1 MGARASQ
8 RGSLARLETCWTMSA
23 ALVHLERVSHVFEA
37 GLVKALR
44 DVTLTIGHR
53 ELVAIL
59 GASGSGKS
67 TLLHVLC
74 GLLAPTSGRVVF
86 EGMVPPGQRAWARL
100 RATRIGFVF
109 QSIHLLPTLTALEN
123 VQVPMFGVIKRET
136 DRVNRAAGLLERVGL
151 RDRMRHLPG
160 QLSGGERQRAAIA
173 RSLANT
179 PTLVLADEP
188 TGNLDSESAAGV
200 LDLFTEVHATEGVT
214 LVVITHDLD
223 VAQRCRR
230 LVRVAD
236 GRLVS
241 DTIVEGA
248 GS

>member
-1 MGARASQ
+1 MPAP
-8 RGSLARLETCWTMSA
+8 
-23 ALVHLERVSHVFEA
+23 LVHLDGVSHVFEA

-44 DVTLTIGHR
+44 EVTLTIGHR
-53 ELVAIL
+53 ESVAIL

-74 GLLAPTSGRVVF
+74 GLLSPTSGRVLF
-86 EGMVPPGQRAWARL
+86 EGIAPPGQRAWARL

-123 VQVPMFGVIKRET
+123 VQVPMFGVIGREG
-136 DRVNRAAGLLERVGL
+136 DRVRKAAELLERVGL

-160 QLSGGERQRAAIA
+160 QMSGGERQRTAIA

-179 PTLVLADEP
+179 PSLVLADEP

-200 LDLFTEVHATEGVT
+200 LDLFATLQAGEGMT
-214 LVVITHDLD
+214 LVLITHDLG
-223 VAQRCRR
+223 VARRCRR
-230 LVRVAD
+230 VVRMAD
-236 GRLVS
+236 GRLMS
-241 DTIVEGA
+241 DAVADGA
-248 GS
+248 TP

>member
-1 MGARASQ
+1 
-8 RGSLARLETCWTMSA
+8 
-23 ALVHLERVSHVFEA
+23 
-37 GLVKALR
+37 
-44 DVTLTIGHR
+44 
-53 ELVAIL
+53 
-59 GASGSGKS
+59 
-67 TLLHVLC
+67 
-74 GLLAPTSGRVVF
+74 
-86 EGMVPPGQRAWARL
+86 
-100 RATRIGFVF
+100 
-109 QSIHLLPTLTALEN
+109 
-123 VQVPMFGVIKRET
+123 MFGVIKRET
-136 DRVNRAAGLLERVGL
+136 ERIKRAAGLLERVGL

-200 LDLFTEVHATEGVT
+200 LDLFTELHATEGVT

-223 VAQRCRR
+223 VARRCRR

>member
-1 MGARASQ
+1 
-8 RGSLARLETCWTMSA
+8 MSA
-23 ALVHLERVSHVFEA
+23 PLVRLDSVSHVFEA

-44 DVTLTIGHR
+44 EVTLTIGHR
-53 ELVAIL
+53 ESVAIL

-74 GLLAPTSGRVVF
+74 GLLAPTSGHVLF
-86 EGMVPPGQRAWARL
+86 EGTSPPGQRAWARL

-123 VQVPMFGVIKRET
+123 VQVPMFGVIRHEA
-136 DRVNRAAGLLERVGL
+136 DRVKRAVGLLERVGL

-179 PTLVLADEP
+179 PSLVLADEP

-200 LDLFTEVHATEGVT
+200 LDLFAELHATEGVT
-214 LVVITHDLD
+214 LVLITHDLE
-223 VAQRCRR
+223 VARRCRR
-230 LVRVAD
+230 LVRLAD
-236 GRLVS
+236 GRLVA
-241 DTIVEGA
+241 DTVVEGA